1 MMFGGQK
8 IHLKKTLYNNW
19 VLSAMSTQ
27 NTFDNYSINNN
38 LNNLELILPKMLKTP
53 ALKQKLACL

>member
-53 ALKQKLACL
+53 G